1 MMEKQRFVVLDGWRG
16 ISILMVLAAHLLP
29 LGPKVLQLNV
39 AAGLFGMVLFF
50 NLSGFLITHFLLH
63 RTDVLDFLIRRL
75 FRILPLVWLY
85 MAFVLLVY
93 PVFGPGS
100 SPGSSLGS
108 SLVSGETWLA
118 HMLFYANYPPKPLIP
133 ATDHLWSICVEIHFY
148 LGIALLV
155 ALLKKKGLM
164 LLPFLGIG
172 FTLLRV
178 MNDMHFS
185 VITHFRIDE
194 ILAGAILALIY
205 NDKLGKGLREFFS
218 QGSALLLLPLLVV
231 TCLPDAG
238 FLNYLRPYVAAALIG
253 VTLFN
258 PQSRLVPL
266 LNTRFLV
273 YVASISYA
281 LYVIHMFLMTSW
293 LGSGEGLEKYAK
305 RPLLFLTLFFAAH
318 LSTFYYEKRW
328 IALGRRISEKLRR
341 QGGSYEFK

>member
-1 MMEKQRFVVLDGWRG
+1 MEKQRFVVLDGWRG

-93 PVFGPGS
+93 PLFSPGS
-100 SPGSSLGS
+100 SPLSS
-108 SLVSGETWLA
+108 ETWLA

-194 ILAGAILALIY
+194 ILAGAVLALIY
-205 NDKLGKGLREFFS
+205 NDKLGKGLREFLS
-218 QGSALLLLPLLVV
+218 QGSALLLLPLLVA

-266 LNTRFLV
+266 LSTRLLG
-273 YVASISYA
+273 YIASISYA
-281 LYVIHMFLMTSW
+281 LYVIHMFLMTTW
-293 LGSGEGLEKYAK
+293 LGSGVGWEKYSK
-305 RPLLFLTLFFAAH
+305 RPLLLLTLFIAAH

>member
-1 MMEKQRFVVLDGWRG
+1 MEKQRFVVLDGWRG

-93 PVFGPGS
+93 PVFSPGS
-100 SPGSSLGS
+100 SPLSS
-108 SLVSGETWLA
+108 ETWLA

-148 LGIALLV
+148 IGIALLV

-194 ILAGAILALIY
+194 ILAGAILALVY
-205 NDKLGKGLREFFS
+205 NDKLGKGLREFLS

-231 TCLPDAG
+231 SCLPDAG

-266 LNTRFLV
+266 LSYRFLI
-273 YVASISYA
+273 YIASISYA
-281 LYVIHMFLMTSW
+281 LYVIHMFLMTTW
-293 LGSGEGLEKYAK
+293 LGSGVGWEKYSK
-305 RPLLFLTLFFAAH
+305 RPLLFLTLFIAAH

-328 IALGRRISEKLRR
+328 IAMGRRISEKLRR